1 MKSPAEWVEIL
12 TSAGVKA
19 ETALKWADAF
29 SGQITTTTFSQGAEE
44 IPDFLAN
51 ILHESGRLEKLE
63 ESLNYSAERLCAVWP
78 KRFPTVEDAQPFARN
93 PVALANKVYGGRLG
107 NYESGDGWKYRGR
120 GLLQVT
126 GRDNYIKLGDK
137 MGQDLE
143 SNPDLLAQPSY
154 ALESA
159 VLWWNGNIPPEVIGD
174 TLAIRKRVNGGT
186 LGLEDVQA
194 LTEKLDGSV
203 A

>member
-1 MKSPAEWVEIL
+1 MKSPSEWIEIL
-12 TSAGVKA
+12 TSAGVRA
-19 ETALKWADAF
+19 ETAAKWADAF
-29 SGQITTTTFSQGAEE
+29 SGQITPAAFSAGAEE

-63 ESLNYSAERLCAVWP
+63 EGLSYSAERLHAVWP
-78 KRFPTVEDAQPFARN
+78 NRFPTLESAEPYARN

-159 VLWWNGNIPPEVIGD
+159 VLWWNGNIPDSIIGD
-174 TLAIRKRVNGGT
+174 TVAIRKRVNGGT

-194 LTEKLDGSV
+194 LAEKLDGFV
-203 A
+203 V